1 LAGAKFIKKSG
12 EMTDLCFIQVLD
24 SVALQVFWRRA
35 IMRVEQNQKVLE
47 INKIVTTFKTDDGEV
62 TALDGVSFSIDRGK
76 TLGVVG
82 ESGCGKSVTSLS
94 IMRLLPAGLG
104 EVKSGS
110 IAFHGRDLAKCSDA
124 EMQKIRGNQIA
135 MIFQEPMTALN
146 PVLTIG
152 DQITEV
158 FILHK
163 KMSRSAAYEA
173 ALRML
178 ERVRIPDP
186 VRRMDEYP
194 HQMSGGM
201 KQRVMIAMALAC
213 EPELIIADEPTTALD
228 VTIQAQILR
237 LMQDLQRESG
247 TSIMLIT
254 HDLGVIAEMADEV
267 VVMYAGQIIE
277 RAPVTELFDNALHP
291 YTKGLLLSM
300 PHADQDRDKP
310 LATIRGSVPS
320 LRNLPKGCR
329 FYGRCPYRQ
338 GTCVDQNPQMREAS
352 PGHHVACHFY
362 KEIKDGQI
370 TAAAIEVGGV

>member
-1 LAGAKFIKKSG
+1 MESI
-12 EMTDLCFIQVLD
+12 
-24 SVALQVFWRRA
+24 
-35 IMRVEQNQKVLE
+35 KVLE
-47 INKIVTTFKTDDGEV
+47 IDKIVATFKTDDGEV
-62 TALDGVSFSIDRGK
+62 TALDRVSFSINRGK

-94 IMRLLPAGLG
+94 IMQLLPAGLG
-104 EVKSGS
+104 KIASGS
-110 IAFHGRDLAKCSDA
+110 ISFKGRNLVACSDA
-124 EMQKIRGNQIA
+124 EMQSIRGNQIA

-146 PVLTIG
+146 PVLTVG
-152 DQITEV
+152 DQIAEV
-158 FILHK
+158 FMLHK
-163 KMSRSAAYEA
+163 KMNRKEA
-173 ALRML
+173 VQASLKMF

-186 VRRMDEYP
+186 GRRLEEYP

-254 HDLGVIAEMADEV
+254 HDLGVIAEMADDV
-267 VVMYAGQIIE
+267 VVMYAGQVIE
-277 RAPVTELFDNALHP
+277 RAPVAEIFDAPLHP
-291 YTKGLLLSM
+291 YTQGLLQSM
-300 PHADQDRDKP
+300 PHANQDRTKP

-320 LRNLPKGCR
+320 LKNLPKGCR

-338 GTCVDQNPQMREAS
+338 GQCIDQNPEIKTAS
-352 PGHHVACHFY
+352 ENHQVACHFSA
-362 KEIKDGQI
+362 EIKSGAI
-370 TAAAIEVGGV
+370 KAAAIEGASS